1 MNKLAVN
8 FGCFFEF
15 VTRWVTNT
23 GIVFASQIRERERER
38 EVIKQLAH
46 LGLFSPENFLLL
58 LTFIFRKISIK
69 EVFRIFY
76 LYHHLNILC
85 LWERNCE

>member
-8 FGCFFEF
+8 LECFFEF
-15 VTRWVTNT
+15 VTRWVTGT
-23 GIVFASQIRERERER
+23 GIVFASQIRERERERER

-46 LGLFSPENFLLL
+46 LGLFSLENFLLL

-85 LWERNCE
+85 L